1 MLPRIFPFDYRET
14 KEIAAK
20 IKQAGECYFGLP
32 FQTSEPPSQF
42 SDPAPDSAKYWSR
55 KKKTGN
61 RFLFWVSV
69 RFFYILPTMQLWD
82 FKFKYNKNA
91 LYQTVYK
98 FGKQF
103 R

>member
-55 KKKTGN
+55 KKKRGTGSY
-61 RFLFWVSV
+61 FGF
-69 RFFYILPTMQLWD
+69 QLD
-82 FKFKYNKNA
+82 YD
-91 LYQTVYK
+91 
-98 FGKQF
+98 KQF
-103 R
+103 TKSATLGFQV